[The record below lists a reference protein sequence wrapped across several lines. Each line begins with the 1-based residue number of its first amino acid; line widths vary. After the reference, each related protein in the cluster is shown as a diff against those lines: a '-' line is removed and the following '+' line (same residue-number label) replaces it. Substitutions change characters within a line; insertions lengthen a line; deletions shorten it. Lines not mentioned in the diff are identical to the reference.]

1 MSTAIP
7 SPADAIMDRRVYQAG
22 QVVFEEGD
30 SANSA
35 YIIRSGAVDIVKRTP
50 AETIVLVTLKANQA
64 FGELALI
71 DGSPRSATAIA
82 TEMTELMVIPAAKF
96 QAKMDALDPF
106 MRIWVQ
112 FLKHR
117 ILDLSSRVT
126 E

>member
-1 MSTAIP
+1 MSQAPTE
-7 SPADAIMDRRVYQAG
+7 PADAIMDRRIYQAG

-35 YIIRSGAVDIVKRTP
+35 YIIRSGAIDIVKRTP
-50 AETIVLVTLKANQA
+50 SDTIVLVTLRANQA

-82 TEMTELMVIPAAKF
+82 SEMTELMVISAARF

-106 MRIWVQ
+106 MRIWVE